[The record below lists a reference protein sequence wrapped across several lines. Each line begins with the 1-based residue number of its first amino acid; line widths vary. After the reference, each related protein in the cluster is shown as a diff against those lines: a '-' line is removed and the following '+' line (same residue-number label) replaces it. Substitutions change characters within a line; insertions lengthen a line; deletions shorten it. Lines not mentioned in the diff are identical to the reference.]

1 MTTISATD
9 FSRNLSRFL
18 DRLEHG
24 GEELIIVRNHHPV
37 ARIMPGAPEMRA
49 LDAFS
54 DLFGILPDKEGEAWM
69 KDMQGFDRPAAK
81 ELNDPWE

>member
-9 FSRNLSRFL
+9 FSRNMSRLL

-24 GEELIIVRNHHPV
+24 GEEFLIVRNHHAV
-37 ARIMPGAPEMRA
+37 ARLVPGAPEMRA

-54 DLFGILPDKEGEAWM
+54 DLFGVLPDTEGAEWT
-69 KDMQGFDRPAAK
+69 KDMSTFDRPSAQ
-81 ELNDPWE
+81 ELKDPWA